1 METLT
6 IKFNTRSSKGKQ
18 LAGLIKEME
27 KDGSVEIQKNETF
40 REVKKTGKARPIG
53 ELHSSSEP
61 NAETKR
67 AILDVKA
74 GKVTRCSSVEDMMN
88 KLNA

>member
-6 IKFNTRSSKGKQ
+6 IKINTRTSKGKH
-18 LAGLIKEME
+18 LFGLINEMV
-27 KDGSVEIQKNETF
+27 KDGSVEI
-40 REVKKTGKARPIG
+40 
-53 ELHSSSEP
+53 EP

-67 AILDVKA
+67 AILDVKE
-74 GKVTRCSSVEDMMN
+74 GKVTRCNSAADMMN